1 MSHYSHLLSPLRVGN
16 VFLKNRMVAAN
27 ALPHFLQGPESFPAE
42 PVIDH
47 IAGLARNGA
56 AMVTFADWFDQR
68 QRTFFNP
75 DGKRF
80 PMYDPKDP
88 SVENYLSQMADAVH
102 FYGSKIA
109 LAIMHFGPAGYEI
122 VDTPAMDTDFS
133 IDMTDIGGM
142 ANRLSQLWKGDF
154 GAAKQITEEKMA
166 EMADEIAERC
176 KWYQNLGWDAASLH
190 MSYRMTMPGKFLSAI
205 TNTRTDEYGGSMQNR
220 ARFPLAICRRIKE
233 VCGQDFLVE
242 VQISGEE
249 EGGTTLAETIEF
261 AQLCDGVV
269 DILQVRAGDADL
281 GHPTGWNSAA
291 GEPLTLQYA
300 KAIKASGARVLVEPI
315 GGFQDPV
322 ANDEYIASGKADMIG
337 MARAFICDFD
347 YYEKIVE
354 GRADEIVPCIRCNKC
369 HVPSLTGPWVSVCSV
384 NPRMGVAHRMGRLAP
399 DPTATLKVAVVGGG
413 PAGMEAAILARGR
426 GHDVTLFEK
435 TDYLGGQLRIADA
448 SGAKWPLKA
457 FKDYLVRQLYKSG
470 ATVLLETPVTPETI
484 KEGGFDAVFVSVG
497 AKPKIPAIPGADGDF
512 VHTPVSVYGDHESL
526 GKRVIVVGGSET
538 GTETGMY
545 LAEHGHDVTVLTRNS
560 RLAYDATP
568 VHYVE
573 MVRHVWE
580 RMENFH
586 YLTDVVTTSVAK
598 GTVTY
603 KGPDG
608 VEKTLEADDMVLSGG
623 MEPRYDEAVAFFG
636 SADRFF
642 LIGDC
647 SGVGSVQTCMRTALG
662 AVSQL

>member
-27 ALPHFLQGPESFPAE
+27 ALPHFLQGPESFPSDA
-42 PVIDH
+42 VIDY

-56 AMVTFADWFDQR
+56 AIVTFADWFDQR

-80 PMYDPKDP
+80 PMYDPNDP
-88 SVENYLSQMADAVH
+88 SVENYLSQMADVVH

-109 LAIMHFGPAGYEI
+109 LALMPFGPHGWEI
-122 VDTPAMDTDFS
+122 VDTPAVDEPAA
-133 IDMTDIGGM
+133 IDMTDIAGM
-142 ANRLSQLWKGDF
+142 ANRLAALWKGYYD
-154 GAAKQITEEKMA
+154 ASKAMTEEKMA
-166 EMADEIAERC
+166 EMADQIAERC
-176 KWYQNLGWDAASLH
+176 KWYQCLGWDMVSLH
-190 MSYRMTMPGKFLSAI
+190 MSYRMTMLGKFLSSI
-205 TNTRTDEYGGSMQNR
+205 TNTRTDKFGGSIENR
-220 ARFPLAICRRIKE
+220 ARFPLAICKRIKE
-233 VCGQDFLVE
+233 VCGQDFLIE
-242 VQISGEE
+242 AQISGEE
-249 EGGTTLAETIEF
+249 EGGTTLDETVEF
-261 AQLCDGVV
+261 ATLCDGLI

-281 GHPTGWNSAA
+281 GHPTGWNSRP
-291 GEPLTLQYA
+291 GEPLTLHYA
-300 KAIKASGARVLVEPI
+300 RVIKESGAKVLVEPI
-315 GGFQDPV
+315 GGFQDPA
-322 ANDEYIASGKADMIG
+322 ANDEYIASGKADLIG

-354 GRADEIVPCIRCNKC
+354 GRGEDVVPCIRCNKC

-384 NPRMGVAHRMGRLAP
+384 NPKMGLDHRLRRLVPAP
-399 DPTATLKVAVVGGG
+399 AAKLKVAVVGGG
-413 PAGMEAAILARGR
+413 PAGMEAAVLARKR

-435 TDYLGGQLRIADA
+435 TDYLGGQLRISDA
-448 SGAKWPLKA
+448 SRAKWPLKT

-470 ATVLLETPVTPETI
+470 AQVMLNTPATPDLI
-484 KEGGFDAVFVSVG
+484 RQGRFDAVLVSLG
-497 AKPKIPAIPGADGDF
+497 AGPKIPGIPGADAGF
-512 VHTPVSVYGDHESL
+512 VRSPVGVYGDHGSL

-545 LAEHGHDVTVLTRNS
+545 LAEHGHEVTVLTRNE

-568 VHYVE
+568 IHYVE

-580 RMENFH
+580 KMENFH
-586 YLTDVVTTSVAK
+586 YLTNVTTTDVAK
-598 GTVTY
+598 GKVTY
-603 KGPDG
+603 KGADG
-608 VEKTLEADDMVLSGG
+608 VETTLEADDVVLSGG
-623 MEPRYDEAVAFFG
+623 MEPRYDEAVQFFG

-647 SGVGSVQTCMRTALG
+647 GGVGSVQTCMRTALG